1 MISLQEEI
9 LKKLNDSLLKQ
20 TVVINTLCDI
30 LVQSEII
37 SEKKLVKLIDR
48 NIRDVENQ
56 LKKMEE
62 QEQEDL
68 ELYKKLSLFK
78 GPRGEA

>member
-37 SEKKLVKLIDR
+37 SEKKLVKLIDK

-56 LKKMEE
+56 LKKLEE
-62 QEQEDL
+62 QEKEDL

>member
-37 SEKKLVKLIDR
+37 SEKKLVKLIER
-48 NIRDVENQ
+48 NLQDVENQ

>member
-37 SEKKLVKLIDR
+37 SEKKLVKLIER
-48 NIRDVENQ
+48 NLQDVENQ
-56 LKKMEE
+56 LKKFEE
-62 QEQEDL
+62 QEKEDL